1 MAEGQTRPAQTS
13 SEAATGV
20 SLAKSALF
28 APVSEARRQKLIAE
42 GSIANLAAG
51 GVLFEKGAPGDA
63 LYVLLEGEVE
73 VCVST
78 EGGRSV
84 RMAALGPGAVIGEMA
99 VLDGGARSAD
109 CTATRKSRLLRI
121 SRDAALSALEAEPKA
136 LLALLAEMSRRL
148 RVADGA
154 LEDAA
159 LLDLGGR
166 LARLLLHE
174 AGQGDLVALAQGEIA
189 RRIGASREK
198 VNRKLQAWK
207 ADDWVSIGKS
217 GIRVLHKERL
227 AGMIEAKKGE

>member
-1 MAEGQTRPAQTS
+1 MVDGQPAAPES
-13 SEAATGV
+13 KNEAIAA

-28 APVSEARRQKLIAE
+28 APLTPARRQKLVGE
-42 GSIANLAAG
+42 GSVLNLNAQTI
-51 GVLFEKGAPGDA
+51 LFEKGAPGDA
-63 LYVLLEGEVE
+63 LYVLIEGEVE

-78 EGGRSV
+78 EDGRSV

-109 CTATRKSRLLRI
+109 CTATRRSRLLRI
-121 SRDAALSALEAEPKA
+121 SRDAALAALEAEPKA

-148 RVADGA
+148 RAADGA

-166 LARLLLHE
+166 LARLLLAE
-174 AGQGDLVALAQGEIA
+174 AGNGDLVALAQGEMA

-198 VNRKLQAWK
+198 VNRKLQSWK
-207 ADDWVSIGKS
+207 ASDWIGIGKS
-217 GIRVLHKERL
+217 GVRLLRKDKL
-227 AGMIEAKKGE
+227 AGLIEAKKGV